1 MSTLT
6 VAAIQMACTW
16 DKAANLEKA
25 EALVR
30 RAARQGAQVIL
41 LPELFET
48 PYFCKDQKQAYF
60 ALAQPVTD
68 NPVLA
73 RFSRLAQALKVVL
86 PISFFERSDNGYYN
100 SIMMIND
107 DGQQLG
113 LYRKIHIPDGPGY
126 EEKFYFKEGDTGF
139 KVWPTRYGII
149 GVGICWDQWFPE
161 SARTMALLGADILFY
176 PSAIGSEP
184 HAPHLDSSGHWQ
196 RVMQGHAAAN
206 VMPLIASNRIGKET
220 GESCTLTFYGSSF
233 IAGPTGEMIC
243 TAPRDEETVITA
255 RFNLDE
261 IYAFR
266 TEWALFQDRRP
277 KHYRCTPF

>member
-16 DKAANLEKA
+16 DKAANLDKA

-30 RAARQGAQVIL
+30 RAARQGAKVIL

-60 ALAQPVTD
+60 ALAQPVEN

-73 RFSRLAQALKVVL
+73 RFSRLAKKLKVIL
-86 PISFFERSDNGYYN
+86 PISFFERSDNSYYN

-139 KVWPTRYGII
+139 KVWKTRYGII

-161 SARTMALLGADILFY
+161 SARTMALLGAELLFY

-206 VMPLIASNRIGKET
+206 VMPLIASNRIGQET

-255 RFNLDE
+255 RFNLDQ
-261 IYAFR
+261 IRAFR

-277 KHYRCTPF
+277 KHYRL